1 MSRALG
7 STIFGVMKIAT
18 WNVNGLR
25 AVHKKDFLKWLGDE
39 KADIVCLQEIKLS
52 GEHVEA
58 EPILKNPMKYGSHWH
73 YAEKAGY
80 SGLAIYAKKDP
91 DEVRKG
97 LGVEQFDRE
106 GRWLET
112 DLG

>member
-1 MSRALG
+1 
-7 STIFGVMKIAT
+7 MKIAT

-58 EPILKNPMKYGSHWH
+58 EPILKNLNVM
-73 YAEKAGY
+73 
-80 SGLAIYAKKDP
+80 
-91 DEVRKG
+91 
-97 LGVEQFDRE
+97 
-106 GRWLET
+106 
-112 DLG
+112 